1 MVNQWMSGDRLR
13 TDTSRLYRSLVVVKP
28 KLGRFS
34 KALHACNDAANPS
47 WTLRGLEIRSI
58 VFVIEFAY
66 VCLIYSCNNR
76 KGKGCEWN
84 WWKRVW
90 LENEWKW
97 LPTKWG
103 CHFHRSNFGQLHRRF
118 DSKMM
123 VSFDILVGKVN
134 SSPRDYHRKCSIVR
148 CVQYFTSS
156 RFVCGKCFL
165 LNTSHTDPS
174 RSAPRIFLVLAERV
188 VD

>member
-134 SSPRDYHRKCSIVR
+134 SSPEITTGNVRLWDVCS
-148 CVQYFTSS
+148 TS
-156 RFVCGKCFL
+156 L
-165 LNTSHTDPS
+165 LPDLSVENASCWTHLI
-174 RSAPRIFLVLAERV
+174 RIRAGQLQEFF
-188 VD
+188 